1 MEIKQIIKNISRLT
15 LPWGVVSHDIVV
27 EIPEDV
33 GRGLGSVRDDT
44 GQVDGGASVDMEIR
58 GALDSYMRY

>member
-1 MEIKQIIKNISRLT
+1 MEIKQIIKNISLLT

-33 GRGLGSVRDDT
+33 SWRLRSMRNDT
-44 GQVDGGASVDMEIR
+44 GEVDGGASVDMKVWR
-58 GALDSYMRY
+58 SMNAHMRN

>member
-33 GRGLGSVRDDT
+33 GWRLGSMRDDT
-44 GQVDGGASVDMEIR
+44 GEVDGGASVNVKVWR
-58 GALDSYMRY
+58 SVNAHMRN

>member
-15 LPWGVVSHDIVV
+15 LPWGVVGHDIVV

-33 GRGLGSVRDDT
+33 GRRLGSVGDDT
-44 GQVDGGASVDMEIR
+44 GQVDGGASVDVEVWRSMN
-58 GALDSYMRY
+58 AHMRN

>member
-44 GQVDGGASVDMEIR
+44 GQVDGGASVDVKVRRSMN
-58 GALDSYMRY
+58 AHMRN